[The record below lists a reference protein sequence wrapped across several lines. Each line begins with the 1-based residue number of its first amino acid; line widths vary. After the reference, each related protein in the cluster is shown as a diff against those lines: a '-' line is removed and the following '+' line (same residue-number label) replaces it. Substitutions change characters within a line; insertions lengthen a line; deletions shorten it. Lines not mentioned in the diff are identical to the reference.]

1 MRVFVAGATG
11 AMGAHLLPQLV
22 ERGHQVIATGRSTEK
37 LERVRTRGIEAI
49 ALDLLDPEAVRAA
62 VRRTRPDAIVHQA
75 TALAGAIDFRHFHQA
90 FAATNHLRTRGTD
103 ALVAAAREVGVARIV
118 AQSYAGW
125 PYAREGGPIKTEEDP
140 LDPHPVP
147 AMAET
152 LSAIRHVERVVLDAG
167 GTALRYGGLYG
178 ARNDAQL
185 DPVRK
190 RRFPV
195 IGEGSGVWS
204 FVHLHDAA
212 AAAVLAVEGG
222 RTGLYNVTDDDPA
235 PVREWL
241 PALARILGAR
251 PPLHVPRW
259 LGRALGGEA
268 VLVLMTESRGASNAK
283 IKRELGFAPRYPS
296 WRQGFVAA
304 YAAPAEAARRVA

>member
-11 AMGAHLLPQLV
+11 AVGAHLVPLLV
-22 ERGHQVIATGRSTEK
+22 ERGHDVIATGRSTER
-37 LERVRTRGIEAI
+37 LTPLRARTVETL
-49 ALDLLDPEAVRAA
+49 ALDLLDAEAVRRAVAA
-62 VRRTRPDAIVHQA
+62 SRPDAIVHQA
-75 TALAGAIDFRHFHQA
+75 TALTGVSDFRHFDRS
-90 FAATNHLRTRGTD
+90 FAATNRLRTRGTD
-103 ALVAAAREVGVARIV
+103 ALLAAAREVGVSRIV

-125 PYAREGGPIKTEEDP
+125 PSAREGGPIKTEEDP
-140 LDPHPVP
+140 LDPHPAS
-147 AMAET
+147 AMRES
-152 LSAIRHVERVVLDAG
+152 LGAIRYLERAVLDAG
-167 GTALRYGGLYG
+167 GTALRYGALYG
-178 ARNDAQL
+178 SPDDAQL
-185 DPVRK
+185 EVVRK
-190 RRFPV
+190 RRFPI
-195 IGEGSGVWS
+195 IGDGSGVWS

-212 AAAVLAVEGG
+212 AAAVLALDSG

-241 PALARILGAR
+241 PALARTIGAR

-268 VLVLMTESRGASNAK
+268 AVLMMTECRGASNAK

-304 YAAPAEAARRVA
+304 YATPTPAARQVA